1 VCVDRRPQR
10 LQTKTGA
17 PRLASRVLFAALG
30 HQRGVIRCRCVALR
44 RMHISVFVLQLLTA
58 RFHHTLSALHTPTK
72 RFDFFHNH
80 AIHTITI
87 EG

>member
-10 LQTKTGA
+10 LQTKMGA
-17 PRLASRVLFAALG
+17 HRLASRVLFVALG

-44 RMHISVFVLQLLTA
+44 RTHISVCVPWLRSRL
-58 RFHHTLSALHTPTK
+58 HHTISALHTPTK
-72 RFDFFHNH
+72 CFDFFHNY
-80 AIHTITI
+80 AIHTIAI